1 MSNNHLHLL
10 DRIKNINVSIIEDMS
25 YDAMAMI
32 TDGFNE
38 SLVRNVVYIGK
49 TNREQRKIIRCIKNN
64 YKCWKKDTEILWGT
78 FPQYEVYPE
87 YLLEMQ
93 MDIECGMVVTS
104 EGSVSEPLSKPFVTP
119 PVLGESLR
127 KLKGLSKTVAEDNT
141 QELRAIIEKQNR
153 RIAELETEVK
163 TLNERTHVAK
173 SKDID
178 EIFPNKNNHQ
188 KQCDN
193 HKDERIAG
201 LTNEVKRLKEENTKY
216 KELFDFAN
224 ETGEEKLKDEEK
236 MTLRERLVF
245 FFTVLSLDNDK
256 KYTILSNL
264 AKLINGLCNDQR
276 NIVSFISRMKKPEE
290 AAANAKAAKR
300 VASLMKLIIPSEYR
314 NDEKLTINR
323 LIKNMELNFPSEEE

>member
-1 MSNNHLHLL
+1 MSNNYLNLL
-10 DRIKNINVSIIEDMS
+10 DKIKKLNDSMIQNMS
-25 YDAMAMI
+25 PDVMALL
-32 TDGFNE
+32 THNFEE
-38 SLVRNVVYIGK
+38 SLVRNVVYVGK
-49 TNREQRKIIRCIKNN
+49 TNLEQRKIIRSIKDK
-64 YKCWKKDTEILWGT
+64 YKSWKEDTDTFWGKL
-78 FPQYEVYPE
+78 PQLEVYPQF
-87 YLLEMQ
+87 LLEMQ
-93 MDIECGMVVTS
+93 MDIECGMVVTA
-104 EGSVSEPLSKPFVTP
+104 EGSVSEPLSKPFVMP

-127 KLKGLSKTVAEDNT
+127 KLKGLSETVAEDNT

-153 RIAELETEVK
+153 RIAELEAEVK
-163 TLNERTHVAK
+163 TLDARTHIAK